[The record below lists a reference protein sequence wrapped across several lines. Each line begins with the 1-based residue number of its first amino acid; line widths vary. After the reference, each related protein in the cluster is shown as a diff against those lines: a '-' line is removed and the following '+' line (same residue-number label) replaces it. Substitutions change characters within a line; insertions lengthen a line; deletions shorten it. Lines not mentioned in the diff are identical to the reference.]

1 VPGKSGSFDC
11 IFPPAHAFFIGPG
24 FYVRRIGVFSCSC
37 GLDTAIGAGTHLR
50 LVKLES
56 QRKLWG
62 LAFAAPSLVLFLVFT
77 LIPVIGAGMLAF
89 QDFQAGSGFWHS
101 PYVGLDNFRDLF
113 FNPVFSEDFY
123 IALENT
129 AVITV
134 VLVPFNILIAL
145 VIAGLIYPLGERSQ
159 NFFKAAFYLPGIVSA
174 VVIAMVWQWMF
185 TEHNGLINMT
195 LRAMGGSGVGWFSSR
210 WNAVWAIIISSL
222 PYAPGAGIILYV
234 AALGRIPPEL
244 VESADIDGASVW
256 QKWRHIVL
264 PLLRPTTLY
273 LVVISTIE
281 SFKVFTPV
289 YVMTQARPANQ
300 STSLVYEIYQN
311 AFGAGE
317 FGLAAAEAMVL
328 FVITVIF
335 ALVQFRVLRGGEEM

>member
-1 VPGKSGSFDC
+1 M
-11 IFPPAHAFFIGPG
+11 
-24 FYVRRIGVFSCSC
+24 
-37 GLDTAIGAGTHLR
+37 
-50 LVKLES
+50 KLES

-62 LAFAAPSLVLFLVFT
+62 LAFAAPSLILFLLFT
-77 LIPVIGAGMLAF
+77 LVPMVGAMMLAF
-89 QDFQAGSGFWHS
+89 MDYQAGHGFWRS
-101 PYVGLDNFRDLF
+101 PWVGADNFRDLF
-113 FNPVFSEDFY
+113 FNPVFNEDFI
-123 IALENT
+123 IALQNT

-134 VLVPFNILIAL
+134 ILVPVNILIAL
-145 VIAGLIYPLGERSQ
+145 VIAGLIVPLGQRSQ
-159 NFFKAAFYLPGIVSA
+159 GFFKAAFYLPGIVSA

-185 TEHNGLINMT
+185 TEHNGLVNIT
-195 LRAMGGSGVGWFSSR
+195 LRALGGEGVGWFSAR

-234 AALGRIPPEL
+234 AALGRVPPEL
-244 VESADIDGASVW
+244 VEAAEIDGASLL
-256 QKWRHIVL
+256 QKWRHIIL

-281 SFKVFTPV
+281 SFKIFTPV

-311 AFGAGE
+311 AFAAGE

-328 FVITVIF
+328 FAITVVF
-335 ALVQFRVLRGGEEM
+335 ALVQFRVLRGSEEM

>member
-1 VPGKSGSFDC
+1 MSLTRGSC
-11 IFPPAHAFFIGPG
+11 
-24 FYVRRIGVFSCSC
+24 
-37 GLDTAIGAGTHLR
+37 LEKHLR

-62 LAFAAPSLVLFLVFT
+62 LAFAAPSLILFLVFT
-77 LIPVIGAGMLAF
+77 LVPVGGAIMLAF
-89 QDFQAGSGFWHS
+89 MDFQAGQGIWKS
-101 PYVGLDNFRDLF
+101 PWVGLDNFRDLF
-113 FNPVFSEDFY
+113 FNPVFNEDFRVG
-123 IALENT
+123 LVNT
-129 AVITV
+129 AVITF
-134 VLVPFNILIAL
+134 VLVPVNILIAL
-145 VIAGLIYPLGERSQ
+145 GIAALIFPLGARASG
-159 NFFKAAFYLPGIVSA
+159 FFKAAFYLPGIVSA

-185 TEHNGLINMT
+185 TEHNGLINLT
-195 LRAMGGSGVGWFSSR
+195 LRAMGGEGVGWFSDR
-210 WNAVWAIIISSL
+210 WNAIAAIIISSL
-222 PYAPGAGIILYV
+222 PYAPGAGVILYV

-244 VESADIDGASVW
+244 TESAEIDGANAL
-256 QKWRHIVL
+256 QKWWHINF

-311 AFGAGE
+311 AFAAGE
-317 FGLAAAEAMVL
+317 FGLAAAEAMIL

-335 ALVQFRVLRGGEEM
+335 ALVQFRMLRGGEEM